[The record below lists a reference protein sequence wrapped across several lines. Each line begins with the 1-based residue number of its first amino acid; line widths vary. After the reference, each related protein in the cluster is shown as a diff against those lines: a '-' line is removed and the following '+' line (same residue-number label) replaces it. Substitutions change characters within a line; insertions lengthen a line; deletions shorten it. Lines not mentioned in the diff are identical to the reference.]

1 MFWSAFGLAFFLN
14 RGAKFV
20 ARKYTNQKKLVK
32 YLKLFLVA
40 LSLIVLVAFGFYLK
54 ERHDEDVA
62 IRQAELAKQKIL
74 QQKLD
79 FINEVAPIAQKI
91 NKQYGIYASVTIAQA
106 ALESDFGRSV
116 LAAKYHNLFGVKGS
130 DLSNTKELETKEYL
144 NGSWVTIKDR
154 FRVYSSIEESITDH
168 SLLFVNGTTWNNNQ
182 YEHVLAADSPASAAK
197 ALEQDG
203 YATDPT
209 YAQKLIELIKQYNL
223 TKYD

>member
-1 MFWSAFGLAFFLN
+1 M
-14 RGAKFV
+14 

>member
-1 MFWSAFGLAFFLN
+1 M
-14 RGAKFV
+14 

-32 YLKLFLVA
+32 YLKLFMVA

-54 ERHDEDVA
+54 ERHDADVA

-91 NKQYGIYASVTIAQA
+91 NKQYGIYPSVTIAQA

>member
-1 MFWSAFGLAFFLN
+1 M
-14 RGAKFV
+14 AK
-20 ARKYTNQKKLVK
+20 KYTNQKKLVNL
-32 YLKLFLVA
+32 LKLFLVA
-40 LSLIVLVAFGFYLK
+40 FSLVLLVAFGLFLK
-54 ERHDEDVA
+54 ERHDNQVA
-62 IRQAELAKQKIL
+62 IQQAELAKQKEL
-74 QQKLD
+74 KLKLD
-79 FINEVAPIAQKI
+79 FIKEIAPIAQNI
-91 NKQYGIYASVTIAQA
+91 DHEYGIFASVTIAQA
-106 ALESDFGRSV
+106 ALESDFGRST
-116 LAAKYHNLFGVKGS
+116 LASKYHNLFGVKGS
-130 DLSNTKELETKEYL
+130 DLSNTKELETMEYL

-209 YAQKLIELIKQYNL
+209 YASKLVELIQQYNL

>member
-1 MFWSAFGLAFFLN
+1 M
-14 RGAKFV
+14 

-54 ERHDEDVA
+54 ERHDADVA

>member
-1 MFWSAFGLAFFLN
+1 M
-14 RGAKFV
+14 
-20 ARKYTNQKKLVK
+20 ARKYTNQKKLVQ

-54 ERHDEDVA
+54 ERHDADVA

>member
-1 MFWSAFGLAFFLN
+1 M
-14 RGAKFV
+14 

-32 YLKLFLVA
+32 YLKLFMVA

-54 ERHDEDVA
+54 ERHDADVA